1 MDKLDRIQEAIKWI
15 IYEGKAKNQ
24 TDLAEQL
31 GYTKSSFSQII
42 NGKVNLSDLFVRK
55 LTTYAPALN
64 QAWLHTGEGSM
75 LINHTYLPYPNEAAK
90 LPIAETT
97 YYDTEATLL
106 IEDANTEV
114 MYNSHGNKFTFYP
127 DGRIYIEVL
136 KIPFSAHASYV
147 TCFEDDVILRS
158 EFDSIQFRVD
168 KFGLGHY
175 MAFDVVGDSMNGG
188 SIDDTPN
195 GAEVLGREV
204 NRHLWSSGFHNTR
217 YGFIIITKEATFH
230 KDITAYN
237 VEQGQLTLSSRNK
250 AHPSFT
256 YPVDDV
262 YQIFHVIKRIF

>member
-1 MDKLDRIQEAIKWI
+1 MNKLDRIHEVIKWI
-15 IYEGKAKNQ
+15 IYEGQAKNQ

-42 NGKVNLSDLFVRK
+42 NGKVNLSDLFIRK
-55 LTTYAPALN
+55 LTTFAPLIN
-64 QAWLHTGEGSM
+64 PAWIQSGEGQM
-75 LINHTYLPYPNEAAK
+75 LIESTPITSNNTPTPDPN
-90 LPIAETT
+90 
-97 YYDTEATLL
+97 YYDTEATVH
-106 IEDANTEV
+106 IDDANPEM

-147 TCFEDDVILRS
+147 TRYNDDVVLRS

-204 NRHLWSSGFHNTR
+204 NKHLWNGGFHNTR
-217 YGFIIITKEATFH
+217 YGFIVITKEATFH

-237 VEQGQLTLSSRNK
+237 VEDGLLTLSSRNS
-250 AHPSFT
+250 AHPSFV